1 MALGHRVDLGEK
13 IGFEP
18 SDWVQ
23 AGEDFAQRRAE
34 SGAMSSPKR
43 ILKLLRLRPLPKN
56 PDIMAWVALPTPLA
70 LRSSPSLVLN
80 NLSSHGTELVREFGG
95 LSLHAAPLT

>member
-1 MALGHRVDLGEK
+1 MHLTILNCQE
-13 IGFEP
+13 
-18 SDWVQ
+18 
-23 AGEDFAQRRAE
+23 RR
-34 SGAMSSPKR
+34 
-43 ILKLLRLRPLPKN
+43 